1 VFTNSKTAVCTHFRL
16 PALPLNIPPRV
27 ALKGFSGAVIAV
39 LDGADHRVR
48 ALILTFGTKKRRI
61 VLIVVSWSQS
71 VFQRLMLLD
80 YQIEQDL
87 ASGVVFFNVCGWA
100 KW

>member
-1 VFTNSKTAVCTHFRL
+1 MWSHFRL

-48 ALILTFGTKKRRI
+48 SLILTFGTKKTTHRFDCRF
-61 VLIVVSWSQS
+61 VESVSVSTAD
-71 VFQRLMLLD
+71 VIRLPNQAGFGIRD
-80 YQIEQDL
+80 
-87 ASGVVFFNVCGWA
+87 GVC
-100 KW
+100 